1 MPTVTFI
8 LSHWGGLLPLREAA
22 VAGLTNLYYDSA
34 ASPLLYDAAVWKRF
48 LTVVPAPRVLFGSDF
63 PLNLYPRLDADA
75 AMDRL
80 VAEVRAAGLEPA
92 QEESVLSG
100 TARRLFNW

>member
-1 MPTVTFI
+1 
-8 LSHWGGLLPLREAA
+8 
-22 VAGLTNLYYDSA
+22 
-34 ASPLLYDAAVWKRF
+34 
-48 LTVVPAPRVLFGSDF
+48 VLFGSDF